1 MKKLYI
7 SNKDESVRLFE
18 SDFLE
23 KFTHVHYLT
32 PIVVF
37 GPVVAYFLYLSV
49 MHPSLGILAGLGMI
63 AAGVVAWSFTEY
75 FLHRFVFHYHPTS
88 EFGKRIHFLLH
99 GVHHDYPND
108 SNRLVMAPLIS
119 IPLAFAFYYG
129 FKTIIPIHLLYP
141 YFAGFVTGYIFY
153 DTLHYALHHLDFQS
167 KWWIA
172 LKTHH
177 LKHHFKEPNKGYG
190 VSSPVWDVIVGSNF
204 VKKEKVGNKENIN
217 SGRV

>member
-1 MKKLYI
+1 MKKLYV

-32 PIVVF
+32 PVVVF

-49 MHPSLGILAGLGMI
+49 MHPALSILAGFGMLV
-63 AAGVVAWSFTEY
+63 AGIIAWSFTEY

-88 EFGKRIHFLLH
+88 EFGQRIHFLLH

-141 YFAGFVTGYIFY
+141 YFAGFVAGYIFY
-153 DTLHYALHHLDFQS
+153 DTLHYALHHLDFKS

-204 VKKEKVGNKENIN
+204 VKKEKVGNKESIN

>member
-1 MKKLYI
+1 MKKLFI

-32 PIVVF
+32 PMVVF
-37 GPVVAYFLYLSV
+37 GPVVAYFLYLTV
-49 MHPSLGILAGLGMI
+49 MHPLTGLLTAVGMFVAGAI
-63 AAGVVAWSFTEY
+63 AWSFTEY

-119 IPLAFAFYYG
+119 IPLAFVFYYG

-153 DTLHYALHHLDFQS
+153 DTLHYALHHLDFKG

-177 LKHHFKEPNKGYG
+177 LKHHFKDPERGYG

-204 VKKEKVGNKENIN
+204 VKKEKVGNKESIN
-217 SGRV
+217 SHTV

>member
-1 MKKLYI
+1 MKKLFI

-37 GPVVAYFLYLSV
+37 GPVVAYFLYLTFL
-49 MHPSLGILAGLGMI
+49 HPSAVLLTSVGMFVGGAI
-63 AAGVVAWSFTEY
+63 AWSFTEY

-88 EFGKRIHFLLH
+88 DFGKRIHFLLH

-119 IPLAFAFYYG
+119 IPLAFAFYFG

-153 DTLHYALHHLDFQS
+153 DTLHYALHHLDLKG

-177 LKHHFKEPNKGYG
+177 LKHHFKDPEKGYG
-190 VSSPVWDVIVGSNF
+190 VSSPLWDVIVGSNF
-204 VKKEKVGNKENIN
+204 VKKEKVGNKESIN
-217 SGRV
+217 SHKV

>member
-1 MKKLYI
+1 MKKLFI

-37 GPVVAYFLYLSV
+37 GPVVAYFLYLTAL
-49 MHPSLGILAGLGMI
+49 HPLSGLLTAVGMFVAGAI
-63 AAGVVAWSFTEY
+63 AWSFTEY

-153 DTLHYALHHLDFQS
+153 DTLHYALHHLDFKG

-177 LKHHFKEPNKGYG
+177 LKHHFKDPEKGYG

-217 SGRV
+217 SQRV